1 MKDAL
6 LKSNKVDNE
15 LDEIENWIAYKEHEI
30 LDDEGIIITEE
41 QFDQRTI
48 KYKVTNNDFYFISL
62 KIENFFI
69 ISNN

>member
-48 KYKVTNNDFYFISL
+48 KYKVTNQSL
-62 KIENFFI
+62 F
-69 ISNN
+69 SLVY